1 MTYTFQQ
8 VLAYCKSKQISL
20 TNQQELILKIIQ
32 ESSQPLTSVEI
43 LDLLH
48 VQNPTA
54 NRMTIYRTIEYLIRN
69 NLIHK
74 VQSNNTYTLCQ
85 HPSDHSCQILVCTKC
100 GVQHEIHS
108 HQICSS
114 LDLIQ
119 LEYGFTFSNP
129 LEITGIC
136 DKCR

>member
-1 MTYTFQQ
+1 MAYTFQQ
-8 VLAYCKSKQISL
+8 VIAYCNSKQISL
-20 TNQQELILKIIQ
+20 TNQQKLILKIIQ

-48 VQNPTA
+48 TQNPTA
-54 NRMTIYRTIEYLIRN
+54 NRMTIYRAIEYLIKN

-100 GVQHEIHS
+100 GTHYEIHS

-114 LDLIQ
+114 LDFIQ
-119 LEYGFTFSNP
+119 LEYGFVFSNP
-129 LEITGIC
+129 LEITGTC
-136 DKCR
+136 QKCR